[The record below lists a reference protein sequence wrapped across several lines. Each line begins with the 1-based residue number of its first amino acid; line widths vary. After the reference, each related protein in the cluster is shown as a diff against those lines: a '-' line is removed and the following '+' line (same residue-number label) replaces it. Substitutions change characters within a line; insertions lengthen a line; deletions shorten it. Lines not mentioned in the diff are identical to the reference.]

1 VICMLGNHVMAQ
13 QPTIIDAAVSA
24 GVTHFYPSE
33 FGSDISQAVY
43 RSNRFFRDKHIT
55 REHLVKTAA
64 EHKGFGYTLIICGG
78 FAEYAAHPVFGVDPE
93 KGTFEFFG
101 PKEKREPFTGVRESV
116 DTIQVTC
123 RHSADIFQNSV
134 AKYTVASVLLLNSIP
149 VPRHHAAHFATPPRH
164 IAGKKS

>member
-1 VICMLGNHVMAQ
+1 
-13 QPTIIDAAVSA
+13 
-24 GVTHFYPSE
+24 
-33 FGSDISQAVY
+33 
-43 RSNRFFRDKHIT
+43 
-55 REHLVKTAA
+55 
-64 EHKGFGYTLIICGG
+64 
-78 FAEYAAHPVFGVDPE
+78 VFGVDPE